1 MNTLIQCRVCGRDA
15 AEALGSIPSC
25 GHFAGKPIKPP
36 INGGELCRCQF
47 CHSMFRSPVLSQSRY
62 LALYEAASND
72 IWQGY
77 ESERHDF
84 LTIYTCLAD
93 HSGGSIL
100 DIGCFTG
107 GFLAGLPEKYQKFGI
122 EPCEWAA
129 DRAHSCGVQILGKTL
144 AELDSDVTFDVVV
157 ATDVIEHVI
166 DVEGFLESA
175 LAHVDKNGLL
185 IISTGNP
192 ESFFW
197 RRVFKA
203 RFWYCSFAEH
213 LVFPSHR
220 YFMEFA
226 ARHHLSLPK
235 QIEFK
240 YIKCNI
246 SSVARRVFQ
255 QLVYAVS
262 PFLYNRLRVAAHRL
276 KRNES
281 PPMGDIPIG
290 AAGVFTD
297 HHVIIFRKQEL
308 RAID

>member
-1 MNTLIQCRVCGRDA
+1 MITLVRCRLCGRDA
-15 AEALGSIPSC
+15 AEAVGPIPSC

-36 INGGELCRCQF
+36 INGGELFKCQS
-47 CHSMFRSPVLSQSRY
+47 CHSMFRRPILSQSQY

-77 ESERHDF
+77 ESERNDF

-107 GFLAGLPEKYQKFGI
+107 GFLAGLSAKYQKFGI
-122 EPCEWAA
+122 EPCKWAA
-129 DRAHSCGVQILGKTL
+129 NRAHSCGIQILGKTL
-144 AELDSDVTFDVVV
+144 AELGSEATFDVVV

-166 DVEGFLESA
+166 DVEGFLETA
-175 LAHVDKNGLL
+175 LAHVGKNGLL

-197 RRVFKA
+197 RRWFKA

-213 LVFPSHR
+213 LVFPSYK
-220 YFMEFA
+220 YFADFA
-226 ARHHLSLPK
+226 ARHHLSLPR

-240 YIKCNI
+240 YVKCNLN
-246 SSVARRVFQ
+246 SVALGLFK

-262 PFLYNRLRVAAHRL
+262 PSIYNNLRLAVYRV

-281 PPMGDIPIG
+281 PPVGDAPIG
-290 AAGVFTD
+290 AAGIFTD
-297 HHVIIFRKQEL
+297 HHVIILRKQVV
-308 RAID
+308 RD